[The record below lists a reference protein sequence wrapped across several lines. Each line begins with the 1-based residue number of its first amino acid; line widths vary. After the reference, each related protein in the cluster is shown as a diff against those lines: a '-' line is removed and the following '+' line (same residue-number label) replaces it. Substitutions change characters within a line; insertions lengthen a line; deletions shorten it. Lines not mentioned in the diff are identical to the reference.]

1 MIALLTTVGLLV
13 LPRALHG
20 VLLTARG
27 QSIRTSV
34 ATRGHP
40 GCQGKHGI
48 GPRARSA
55 PAAGE
60 SGAAG
65 QDWPTY
71 DHDGQRT
78 GANVKPSVLAPKN
91 VSELNLT
98 WQYDTSGPVK
108 SSVVFV
114 TERSTSVT
122 GQATRTPSTLT
133 TDRFYRAPGAV
144 LSLPHCYYEGP
155 ACDPPVRILITG
167 ASGFIGRYL
176 TAHLEGQGHEV
187 VGTYLTQEELLVR
200 DVPKKGVRWV
210 HLNMQNPQEID
221 SVLRESRADAVFH
234 LAAQAYAKKA
244 WSDPLDTFRT
254 NVLGTISLYEALR
267 RTPAR
272 EGTLITASAAA
283 YGVAKELPIREDSPL
298 NPTNPYGVSK
308 ACQDMLS
315 LQYSLNFDLRIVR
328 ARLFGTTGP
337 GKTGDALNDFAQQVA
352 RLERA
357 GAPGTLKVGNLS
369 TRRDIADIRDVV
381 RALWLVFEKGTPA
394 EPVNVGAGRSYSIG
408 WIAET
413 LAKLS
418 RIPLKIQSDSA
429 LLRPTD
435 EPENR
440 ADLSRLTA
448 LGYKPEFPIERTIAD
463 ALEFWRAA

>member
-1 MIALLTTVGLLV
+1 MRSSRL
-13 LPRALHG
+13 RLH
-20 VLLTARG
+20 
-27 QSIRTSV
+27 
-34 ATRGHP
+34 
-40 GCQGKHGI
+40 
-48 GPRARSA
+48 RARL
-55 PAAGE
+55 
-60 SGAAG
+60 
-65 QDWPTY
+65 W
-71 DHDGQRT
+71 
-78 GANVKPSVLAPKN
+78 
-91 VSELNLT
+91 
-98 WQYDTSGPVK
+98 
-108 SSVVFV
+108 
-114 TERSTSVT
+114 
-122 GQATRTPSTLT
+122 
-133 TDRFYRAPGAV
+133 PGAV
-144 LSLPHCYYEGP
+144 PPPPHCYYEDP
-155 ACDPPVRILITG
+155 VCDPPVRILITG

-176 TAHLEGQGHEV
+176 TAYLEGQGHEV
-187 VGTYLTQEELLVR
+187 VGTYLSQEELLVR

-210 HLNMQNPQEID
+210 HLNMQDPQEID

-283 YGVAKELPIREDSPL
+283 YGVAKALPIREDSPL

-381 RALWLVFEKGTPA
+381 RALWLVFEKGRPA

-408 WIAET
+408 WIAES

-418 RIPLKIQSDSA
+418 RVPLKIQSDTA

-448 LGYKPEFPIERTIAD
+448 LGYTPGFPIERTIAD